1 MKPIKVN
8 FKKDGKATSTTINQN
23 IAFVYGLEKGLK
35 MENMDTYYKEVKELL
50 NNFVL
55 NLVERGFNYLDKD
68 FIERELI
75 FAALEMGKQNEN
87 KS

>member
-8 FKKDGKATSTTINQN
+8 FKKDGKPTSTTINQN
-23 IAFVYGLEKGLK
+23 IAYVYGFEKGLK
-35 MENMDTYYKEVKELL
+35 MENMDTYEKDLKELL

-55 NLVERGFNYLDKD
+55 NLTERGFKYLDKD

-75 FAALEMGKQNEN
+75 FAIRFRDGETK
-87 KS
+87 